1 MVFLGHKVNREGVTP
16 NPAKLEEVS
25 NWEAPGSKKDLESFL
40 GLAGYYREYV
50 KDFAKISAPLHA
62 LTGAKVPFIWGEVE
76 KEAFQLLKKRLT
88 LSYRISSVSVSKRR
102 GRLYIRHRRIGESNW
117 GCAFTSSRWSR
128 EGGWLWELFFKCS
141 PTKLLCNSKRV
152 IGCGYIHKIL
162 QALFTWE

>member
-16 NPAKLEEVS
+16 NPAKLEEFS
-25 NWEAPGSKKDLESFL
+25 NWEAPGVKKDLESFL

-88 LSYRISSVSVSKRR
+88 ESPVLVYPKGGGGFILDTDASGKAIGGVLSQVQDGVERVVGYGS
-102 GRLYIRHRRIGESNW
+102 YILSAAQQNYCVTRKEIFI
-117 GCAFTSSRWSR
+117 AVFVT
-128 EGGWLWELFFKCS
+128 
-141 PTKLLCNSKRV
+141 
-152 IGCGYIHKIL
+152 
-162 QALFTWE
+162 